1 MADLSFIYNR
11 KSIRKFKD
19 TKVPKEDIIELLK
32 AATFAPS
39 AKHQQNWH
47 FVVLQNK
54 DIINEM
60 ADIVTKSHEKIGE
73 IAKTEKDKKI
83 HMSVINYY
91 TCFKNAPVVVL
102 VYGCEY
108 KMIEYKI
115 LKENDAPKEILDVL
129 VSPQSGA
136 QSIGAAVENFLLAA
150 TEMGYGTCYMT
161 GPTHAKAEIEKLI
174 GFEKPGYELMSMI
187 ALGVSEDNQ
196 PPQPP
201 RKPLEDVTTFID

>member
-1 MADLSFIYNR
+1 MTNLDFIYNR
-11 KSIRKFKD
+11 QSIRKFKD
-19 TKVPKEDIIELLK
+19 ESIPKEDIMELLK

-54 DIINEM
+54 DMINEM
-60 ADIVTKSHEKIGE
+60 ADIVTRSHEKIGE
-73 IAKTEKDKKI
+73 LAKTEKDKKI

-115 LKENDAPKEILDVL
+115 LKENDAPKDLLEVL

-161 GPTHAKAEIEKLI
+161 GPTHAKTEIENLI

-187 ALGVSEDNQ
+187 ALGVAEDNQ
-196 PPQPP
+196 PKQPP